1 MENNLQLLFP
11 LDDGSIVVV
20 LQQLQPNSIMWI
32 FQLTYL
38 TNLFFFYLFN
48 PLTQCLILLLWFDF
62 SKKF

>member
-38 TNLFFFYLFN
+38 TNLFFFTYL
-48 PLTQCLILLLWFDF
+48 
-62 SKKF
+62 SH